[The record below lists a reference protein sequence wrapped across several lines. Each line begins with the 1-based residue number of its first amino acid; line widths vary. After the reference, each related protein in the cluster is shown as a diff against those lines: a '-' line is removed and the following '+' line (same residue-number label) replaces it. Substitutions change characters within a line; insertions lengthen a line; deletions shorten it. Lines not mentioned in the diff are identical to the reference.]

1 MEMWLGRAKG
11 LAATPRLGRWG
22 RENHNGSSPKMTD
35 GRLKTTLKGARRL
48 FALGSQ
54 RSGLIGESTVP
65 LVKRSCPVSSGGV

>member
-35 GRLKTTLKGARRL
+35 GRLKTTLKGGQAVVRFGKPAIRVD
-48 FALGSQ
+48 
-54 RSGLIGESTVP
+54 R
-65 LVKRSCPVSSGGV
+65 